1 MTRKLKNHFGVEE
14 DLTQA
19 INYVQN
25 KVRLEGHDCVYG
37 VQGGWGGGEGCS

>member
-1 MTRKLKNHFGVEE
+1 MTRKLKNHFGVDE

-25 KVRLEGHDCVYG
+25 KVRIDDFGPLSSVEVDNI
-37 VQGGWGGGEGCS
+37 